1 MNPYGRYEPKRELAT
16 TKRGRPTE
24 SYASYIAGLISKAV
38 KLSSEE
44 IETAAHSN
52 DDDDCR

>member
-1 MNPYGRYEPKRELAT
+1 MNPNGRYEPKRELAT

-24 SYASYIAGLISKAV
+24 SYASYIA
-38 KLSSEE
+38 EE